1 MFSYEFCEISKNN
14 FLQNKS
20 GRALLNIRRDEF
32 GLKNKIYAGINF
44 QVFAINRTDNYYRE
58 TAPYIIIF
66 SRIMKP
72 KLGNKYC
79 K

>member
-1 MFSYEFCEISKNN
+1 MNFAKFLRTP

-20 GRALLNIRRDEF
+20 GRPLLNIRRDAF
-32 GLKNKIYAGINF
+32 GLKNKIYAGIKF

-66 SRIMKP
+66 SRVMKP